1 MSRPN
6 FLRERLSVPLTDEQH
21 AIITLGYEHCL
32 ITAVAGSG
40 KTTTLAWRIRHLLEQ
55 GHDPERM
62 LILMFNRA
70 ARADFTRKLREIT
83 HRTSLPLPEVRT
95 YHAMGFRLYRRFIR
109 EGYLPPYQ
117 GDVLS
122 DAEIHYQAWQLTR
135 ALAPEALQGE
145 LRRGKKEFTETAAN
159 FIDWVKSSLSPP
171 EVVFEELGYDEKYH
185 YLVDLFHAFEQWR
198 KNGRRIS
205 YADMLYEPVLAIHQ
219 NPPLQKLVGNK
230 MDLVMVDE
238 YQDTNEIQH
247 LLLRYIAGDRA
258 RVTVVGDPDQTIYE
272 FRGARPE
279 FILRRFADEFD
290 DPTELT
296 LSYTFRYGHRLA
308 LLANHLITHN
318 LGRKDVLC
326 HAHPGTPATRIRH
339 ESPTDEAQFIV
350 ELAQAIQSAGAAG
363 QNGSPGKDEPAPE
376 TPPPASS
383 LNDIAILVRVWSQSV
398 PIELRLLAH
407 QIPYRIDANKGALF
421 TREIEALTQLL
432 MIAAG
437 TLGNAPL
444 EQRRECFRALL
455 RFPHVGL
462 REVELNEM
470 AQYLAGFSHGW
481 GQVLAQADTS
491 AWKPLPARKVRKF
504 GEALA
509 ELEGSSLS
517 ATHLI
522 TRYARTT
529 ELFEGIRSLALTHE
543 TADERIGTVTGFQ
556 HYLASLDVDAAGAL
570 EHLQFLKNQASSQ
583 NQQNGIHLSTIHRAK
598 GLEWPVVVIPGLQ
611 EKYLPYSGRQNERG
625 EDLHAHIESERRL
638 LYVAMTRAIQ
648 ALYLLT
654 PAGGSADPEQVPSRF
669 LTELCLPLCDELGR
683 ALSEP
688 APPEILSLSVPITAV
703 AQRYARR
710 EDISLEGPPG
720 SPASG
725 SGSAASGDLSPPGGP
740 IWSHSRLRHGIFG
753 VGRVV
758 SEDESAFEVQFEDGR
773 RLNFSKKSAHLY
785 FSTITQTRQN

>member
-1 MSRPN
+1 M
-6 FLRERLSVPLTDEQH
+6 PLTDEQH

-83 HRTSLPLPEVRT
+83 QGTGLVLPEVRT

-109 EGYLPPYQ
+109 EGYLPAYQ
-117 GDVLS
+117 GEILS
-122 DAEIHYQAWQLTR
+122 DAEIHYQVWQLTR
-135 ALAPEALQGE
+135 ALAPESLQGE
-145 LRRGKKEFTETAAN
+145 MRRGKKEFTETAAN
-159 FIDWVKSSLSPP
+159 FIDWVKSSLSPA

-185 YLVDLFHAFEQWR
+185 YLIDLFHGFEQWR

-279 FILRRFADEFD
+279 FILRRFASEFD

-308 LLANHLITHN
+308 LLADHLITHN

-326 HAHPGTPATRIRH
+326 HAHSGTPATRVYH
-339 ESPTDEAQFIV
+339 ETPDDEAEFIV
-350 ELAQAIQSAGAAG
+350 RLAQAVQRG
-363 QNGSPGKDEPAPE
+363 QPLPPAPGEAGLPTAGTGINRSGE
-376 TPPPASS
+376 TEPYARS
-383 LNDIAILVRVWSQSV
+383 LNDVAVLVRVWSQSV
-398 PIELRLLAH
+398 PIELRLLAR
-407 QIPYRIDANKGALF
+407 QIPYRIDANRGALF
-421 TREIEALTQLL
+421 TREIEALSYLL
-432 MIAAG
+432 GIASGELA
-437 TLGNAPL
+437 TAPV
-444 EQRRECFRALL
+444 QDRRECFRAIL

-462 REVELNEM
+462 REAELNEL
-470 AQYLAGFSHGW
+470 ANYLGGFAGGW
-481 GQVLAQADTS
+481 GQVLIQADTS
-491 AWKPLPARKVRKF
+491 DWKPLPARKIRKL
-504 GEALA
+504 GEALT
-509 ELEGSSLS
+509 ELEGSGLS

-522 TRYARTT
+522 TRYATTT

-556 HYLASLDVDAAGAL
+556 HYLASLDVNAGQAL
-570 EHLQFLKNQASSQ
+570 DHLQVLKNQASSQ
-583 NQQNGIHLSTIHRAK
+583 NQQDGIHLSTIHRAK
-598 GLEWPVVVIPGLQ
+598 GLEWSLVIVPGLQ
-611 EKYLPYSGRQNERG
+611 EKYLPYTGRQSERG
-625 EDLHAHIESERRL
+625 ESLQAHIESERRL
-638 LYVAMTRAIQ
+638 LYVAMTRAIR

-654 PAGGSADPEQVPSRF
+654 PAATGNDPEQAPSRF
-669 LTELCLPLCDELGR
+669 LAEMCLPLSDELGA
-683 ALSEP
+683 ALSQP
-688 APPEILSLSVPITAV
+688 HPPEKLTLVTPVTAI

-710 EDISLEGPPG
+710 EDISLEGPAPVQRQ
-720 SPASG
+720 ASG
-725 SGSAASGDLSPPGGP
+725 SAPGDAGTSGTPL
-740 IWSHSRLRHGIFG
+740 WSCRQLRHGIFG
-753 VGRVV
+753 TGTVV
-758 SEDESAFEVQFEDGR
+758 SEDERAFEVLFEDGK

-785 FSTITQTRQN
+785 FTPVGTDKRP